1 MKAAT
6 GFDSLSILRL
16 TLLVLGAVL
25 GMNVSVCGADSLILQ
40 TVEVSSLPGD
50 RLQLMFNLSG
60 PAREPR
66 IFHTDNP
73 ARIALDLPGVANG
86 LEKKSIPINIGAAQG
101 LQAVESAGRT
111 RVVVNLLNS
120 LPYST
125 RVEGNHIVL
134 VLKNGN
140 AASTEAPS
148 TGEPEFRPVSTPPT
162 GKVTGIV
169 GRRINTVDFRRGERG
184 EGRLLIGL
192 SDPKSLVDI
201 HEEGRKIMIR
211 LPGTELPAKLN
222 RKMDVMDF
230 ATPVKSIESAMDGN
244 QARITIIPIS
254 DDYDYSSY
262 QTGNVVTV
270 ELRPLTQVEKEEI
283 KKKSFAYRG
292 EKLTL
297 NFQDIPVRS
306 VLQILADFTN
316 LNIVASDTVQG
327 NVTLRLEDVP
337 WDQALDLVLKSKQL
351 GKRQEGNIVR
361 VAPLSEIHKLEKEE
375 LEDMKTVEELEPLR
389 TELIQINYTKAEDIQ
404 KVLQGTRKKDPSAPK
419 DYQEGNDT
427 GLNGTLVVLRDN
439 PQTSTSGG
447 TEVNPSILSARGN
460 VTVDPRTNQLIVKDT
475 PRNLDRIRDLISKL
489 DIPVRQVLIESR
501 IVIANNDF
509 TRELGSRLSLN
520 RSSFVQSRRGKS
532 FTQIENDVNGNPTTQ
547 DFRETYAGNS
557 TQSYDALVD
566 LASTAAAASGGA
578 FGATLLKAG
587 DYLLDLELS
596 AAQIE
601 GRGEVVST
609 PRLVTADQTKAIIKQ
624 GVQIPYQSVS
634 SVGGGATA
642 RIQYKEAV
650 LQLEVT
656 PHITPD
662 DNVLMDL
669 SIRKDAPGQ
678 QTPVGLAIDT
688 RSIDTTAQV
697 GNGETVVL
705 GGVFEGTQTNSTD
718 KVPFLGDL
726 PGIGFMFRR
735 NKVIDN
741 KRELLIFIT
750 PKVIS
755 PNMAV
760 R

>member
-1 MKAAT
+1 MKAAV
-6 GFDSLSILRL
+6 GFGNSSILRMV
-16 TLLVLGAVL
+16 LLLLGVV
-25 GMNVSVCGADSLILQ
+25 GWMSDSVCRAESLSLQ

-50 RLQLMFNLSG
+50 RLQLMLNLSG

-66 IFHTDNP
+66 IFHTENP
-73 ARIALDLPGVANG
+73 ARIALDLPGVSNG
-86 LEKKSIPINIGAAQG
+86 LEKKTIPINIGAAQS

-111 RVVVNLLNS
+111 RVVVNLLNA

-125 RVEGNHIVL
+125 RIEGNHIVL

-140 AASTEAPS
+140 ATFAEEPQSSRAAATTPSSTAAR
-148 TGEPEFRPVSTPPT
+148 GAA
-162 GKVTGIV
+162 
-169 GRRINTVDFRRGERG
+169 GRRIDNVDFRRGERG

-201 HEEGRKIMIR
+201 HEEGRKILVR
-211 LPGTELPAKLN
+211 LPGTELPARLA

-230 ATPVKSIESAMDGN
+230 ATPVRFIESGMDGN
-244 QARITIIPIS
+244 QALISITPVS
-254 DDYDYSSY
+254 DEYDYSSY
-262 QTGNVVTV
+262 QTGNVVTI
-270 ELRPLTQVEKEEI
+270 ELRPLSRVEKEEN
-283 KKKSFAYRG
+283 KKKVFAYTG

-337 WDQALDLVLKSKQL
+337 WDQALELVLKSKGL
-351 GKRQEGNIVR
+351 GKRQEGNIIR
-361 VAPLSEIHKLEKEE
+361 IAPLSEIHKLEKEE
-375 LEDMKTVEELEPLR
+375 LEEMKSVEELEPLR

-404 KVLQGTRKKDPSAPK
+404 KVLMGTRKKDASASSEEA
-419 DYQEGNDT
+419 EGSGSGNT
-427 GLNGTLVVLRDN
+427 VVVLGGGT
-439 PQTSTSGG
+439 PAATSGG
-447 TEVNPSILSARGN
+447 TEVNPSILSGRGN
-460 VTVDPRTNQLIVKDT
+460 VTVDARTNQLIVKDT
-475 PRNLDRIRDLISKL
+475 PRNLDRIRELVSKL

-509 TRELGSRLSLN
+509 TRELGSRLSMN
-520 RSSFVQSRRGKS
+520 RSTFVENSRDKA
-532 FTQIENDVNGNPTTQ
+532 FTQLERDENGQLQVAP
-547 DFRETYAGNS
+547 FRETYRGNKA
-557 TQSYDALVD
+557 QSYDALVD
-566 LASTAAAASGGA
+566 LAAAAASSSGGK
-578 FGATLLKAG
+578 FGYTLLKAG

-609 PRLVTADQTKAIIKQ
+609 PRLITADQTKATIMQ
-624 GVQIPYQSVS
+624 GVQIPYQASV
-634 SVGGGATA
+634 VAGGGAVAT
-642 RIQYKEAV
+642 IQYKKAV

-669 SIRKDAPGQ
+669 VIRKDAPGQ
-678 QTPVGLAIDT
+678 QTNVGLAIDT
-688 RSIDTTAQV
+688 RSIETTAQV

-741 KRELLIFIT
+741 KKELLIFIT

-755 PNMAV
+755 QNMSV